1 MPLLDLLV
9 GGATVVVLLAY
20 LGYAL
25 VNPERF

>member
-1 MPLLDLLV
+1 MPLLDLLL